1 MESNFPEAAG
11 YQAARS
17 VTRALPLIW
26 LILSLAGLLSGCN
39 TRVTAVQA
47 RATATITGCWPYGVK
62 QPQPTPTVA
71 VLPTVTTVPGGMPT
85 TTSAPATVIYPTCT
99 PAPGTPTLMPVPT
112 HLPTPIP
119 VRTPQVPAAIGGP
132 QEIGDPPGMVSTW
145 GRFTRSPVLA
155 FHPQRRTV
163 VVAFLAFGA
172 TNDPYNG
179 DVFVRVQQPSGVWNE
194 LQSVN
199 TAPVKSFYGGLGLTV
214 TPDGVIHLVYGGGDN
229 DGDSNLYLVDSHDD
243 GLTWSL
249 PRAIADLDGR
259 VVSLVGDAQGGLH
272 LLVVQPAS
280 EGDAAAY
287 AQLPAGAASWQITK
301 HILGMRQLTGELQL
315 LPRPNGGVRRYALV
329 NSRDDHDVPHVM
341 LLWSD
346 DGVSWQQRAMELNQY
361 YPDEQPIPVSL
372 LVAQRGPGLLA
383 VAWGQTP
390 GPGHAR
396 SGAFM
401 QISTDGGVTW
411 SREEI
416 IAMHT
421 SDGEI
426 SMNGG
431 MTMGGF
437 EPALVYDATTDMVIA
452 SWVEDDFSKRTPDLR
467 GSHIRTVVSGR
478 SLTPQGTWRYA
489 VTPDTAETMQPP
501 VLAGW
506 GNRGALWGTADGRTH
521 WLVTVDERNEQHRVT
536 AQPIRL
542 TAIFDA
548 GES

>member
-1 MESNFPEAAG
+1 M
-11 YQAARS
+11 
-17 VTRALPLIW
+17 RALSLLC
-26 LILSLAGLLSGCN
+26 LILSFAALLAGCS
-39 TRVTAVQA
+39 TPVTEAQA

-62 QPQPTPTVA
+62 QPLSTPTIA
-71 VLPTVTTVPGGMPT
+71 GLPTATTLPNVMPT
-85 TTSAPATVIYPTCT
+85 ATSAPTTVIYPTCT
-99 PAPGTPTLMPVPT
+99 PIPGTPTVAPIPT
-112 HLPTPIP
+112 AMLTPIP
-119 VRTPQVPAAIGGP
+119 ARTPQVPAAIGGP

-145 GRFTRSPVLA
+145 GRFTRSPIMT
-155 FHPQRRTV
+155 FHPQRRTA

-179 DVFVRVQQPSGVWNE
+179 DVFVRVQQLSGVWNE

-199 TAPVKSFYGGLGLTV
+199 TAPVKSFYGGLGLAA
-214 TPDGVIHLVYGGGDN
+214 TPDGVLYLAYGGGDKE
-229 DGDSNLYLVDSHDD
+229 GDNHIYLVESQDNGMS
-243 GLTWSL
+243 WSL
-249 PRAIADLDGR
+249 PKPIAGLDGR
-259 VVSLVGDAQGGLH
+259 VISLAGDARGDLH
-272 LLVVQPAS
+272 LLVVQPEA

-287 AQLPAGAASWQITK
+287 AQLPAGASSWQITK
-301 HILGMRQLTGELQL
+301 HILGMHQLTGELQL
-315 LPRPNGGVRRYALV
+315 LPRSDGSVRRYALL
-329 NSRDDHDVPHVM
+329 NSRDGHEVPHVT

-346 DGVSWQQRAMELNQY
+346 DGVSWQQRGMELNRY
-361 YPDEQPIPVSL
+361 YHDEQPVPVSL
-372 LVAQRGPGLLA
+372 LVAQRGPGLIA

-401 QISTDGGVTW
+401 QISIDGGVTW

-421 SDGEI
+421 MDGEI
-426 SMNGG
+426 ATEGG
-431 MTMGGF
+431 ITVGGF
-437 EPALVYDATTDMVIA
+437 EPALVYDATTDMVVA
-452 SWVEDDFSKRTPDLR
+452 SWVEDDFSKRTPELR
-467 GSHIRTVVSGR
+467 GSHIRTVVAGR
-478 SLTPQGTWRYA
+478 SLTPEGGWRYV

-506 GNRGALWGTADGRTH
+506 GNRGSLWGTADGRTH
-521 WLVTVDERNEQHRVT
+521 WFVAVDERNEQHRVY